1 MRRILFAGITV
12 GAFLSLSVSP
22 SMAFAAEPRPT
33 HTNSASPAHASV
45 QSQINT
51 VLKQHPDARQTGANE
66 VSFDQGHAVL
76 AFAPAESG
84 AGACRANEYCF
95 YDDINFNAG
104 TNTRVLHFN
113 LCSGGSGTGNLTD
126 YGFNDDA
133 SAWVNNTGWYIT
145 VYNDVN
151 RGGGSLWTE
160 SPHSLVSFVG
170 NANDKASSFGC

>member
-22 SMAFAAEPRPT
+22 SMAFAAGPRPT
-33 HTNSASPAHASV
+33 HTNSASPGHVSV
-45 QSQINT
+45 QSQMNT
-51 VLKQHPDARQTGANE
+51 VLKQYPDARQTGANE
-66 VSFDQGHAVL
+66 VSFDNGHAVL
-76 AFAPAESG
+76 SFSPAESG

-113 LCSGGSGTGNLTD
+113 QCSGVGDTANLTD
-126 YGFNDDA
+126 YGFNDDT

-145 VYNDVN
+145 VYSDI
-151 RGGGSLWTE
+151 GGGGGALWTE
-160 SPHSLVSFVG
+160 SPHARASFVG
-170 NANDKASSFGC
+170 GQNDKASSFGC

>member
-12 GAFLSLSVSP
+12 GAFLSLSASP
-22 SMAFAAEPRPT
+22 SMAFATEPRPT

-66 VSFDQGHAVL
+66 VSFDKGHTVL

-84 AGACRANEYCF
+84 IGACKANEYCF
-95 YDDINFNAG
+95 YDDIDFNAG

-113 LCSGGSGTGNLTD
+113 QCSGVGATANLTD
-126 YGFNDDA
+126 YGFNDDT
-133 SAWVNNTGWYIT
+133 SAWVNNTGSSIA
-145 VYNDVN
+145 VYSDING
-151 RGGGSLWTE
+151 RGGTLWTE
-160 SPHSLVSFVG
+160 SPHSRVSFVG
-170 NANDKASSFGC
+170 PSNDMASSFGC